1 MSHCQ
6 KNPAKEDINIE
17 RKKNELNIVKSSK
30 ISEQAKKIDNQT
42 PASKIINVVVTGNSV
57 IYGINERD
65 LSKNHNVEIISL
77 LYNRN
82 ILIFVVAPKT

>member
-30 ISEQAKKIDNQT
+30 ISEQVKKN
-42 PASKIINVVVTGNSV
+42 
-57 IYGINERD
+57 
-65 LSKNHNVEIISL
+65 
-77 LYNRN
+77 
-82 ILIFVVAPKT
+82 

>member
-1 MSHCQ
+1 M
-6 KNPAKEDINIE
+6 
-17 RKKNELNIVKSSK
+17 NIVKSSK